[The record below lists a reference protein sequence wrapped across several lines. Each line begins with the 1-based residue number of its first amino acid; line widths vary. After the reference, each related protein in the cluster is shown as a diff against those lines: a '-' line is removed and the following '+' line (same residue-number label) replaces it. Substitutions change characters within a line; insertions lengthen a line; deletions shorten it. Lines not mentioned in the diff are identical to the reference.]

1 MQYEKDFA
9 KLLHLRNHL
18 VRTCIGSR
26 NITPATNSLIT
37 KIAWRPTGAIG
48 AQSMGFSD
56 AANNVDQNTVHK
68 IRAAGFNVKIATR
81 LVTVQVHVAVHPAQK
96 TTVVG
101 HHLAIVAM
109 TVHEATTDLHLDFSV
124 RQHVDTIALL
134 TCITM
139 IISIPLLSTHT
150 S

>member
-1 MQYEKDFA
+1 MQYEKDLA

-37 KIAWRPTGAIG
+37 KIAWRPTGTIG

-56 AANNVDQNTVHK
+56 AANSVDQNTVHK
-68 IRAAGFNVKIATR
+68 IAAAGLHVKIAAR

-96 TTVVG
+96 TAVVV
-101 HHLAIVAM
+101 HHLAIVTM
-109 TVHEATTDLHLDFSV
+109 TVHEATTNPHLDFSV

-134 TCITM
+134 ICVTM
-139 IISIPLLSTHT
+139 ITSIPLLSTHT